1 MWNWQI
7 FRYCS
12 CWKRLIGKLV
22 LVCEDEILNTTKTS
36 LDDKEVICE
45 KSNYLI
51 HTILMVIICLL
62 LVINLHYY
70 YAGDWIKKTCRIILV
85 KRNNLKEINIKNWN
99 CYYFNDIIK
108 IEDFDIDIFY

>member
-1 MWNWQI
+1 
-7 FRYCS
+7 
-12 CWKRLIGKLV
+12 
-22 LVCEDEILNTTKTS
+22 
-36 LDDKEVICE
+36 
-45 KSNYLI
+45 
-51 HTILMVIICLL
+51 MVIICLL

-85 KRNNLKEINIKNWN
+85 KRNNLKEINIKNCN